1 MGDFGPDLPTSRMS
15 ANAIRHTVLEG
26 TQHFS
31 RSWLRE
37 NVIHVL
43 PREEITEL
51 PSSDELR
58 FLAKLS
64 DELICITTAD
74 IGEQSQNQ
82 AVQIPVAQV
91 SDWFWDHASF
101 DVLIATPDLHALL
114 LITVDEYALLAGS
127 RQALA
132 TAITPQSLDA
142 AHAQFDEYAADM
154 ASASRHLRDVAQRY
168 GRPERGQK

>member
-1 MGDFGPDLPTSRMS
+1 M
-15 ANAIRHTVLEG
+15 
-26 TQHFS
+26 
-31 RSWLRE
+31 
-37 NVIHVL
+37 
-43 PREEITEL
+43 
-51 PSSDELR
+51 
-58 FLAKLS
+58 
-64 DELICITTAD
+64 
-74 IGEQSQNQ
+74 
-82 AVQIPVAQV
+82 
-91 SDWFWDHASF
+91 SDWFWDHAPF